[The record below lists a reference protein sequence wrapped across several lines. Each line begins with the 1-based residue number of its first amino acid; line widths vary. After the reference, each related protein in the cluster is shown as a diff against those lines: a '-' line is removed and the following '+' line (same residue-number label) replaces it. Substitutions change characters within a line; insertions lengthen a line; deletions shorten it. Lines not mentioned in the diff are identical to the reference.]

1 MRQRVTFCFN
11 RKRSWYSFA
20 IRDKLFI
27 IWRNLSPGI
36 YRRMILLS
44 KENARKSNKGFLN
57 SIEDVG
63 NKLPHP
69 VVLFAILA
77 FVVIIVSDIATR
89 ANLSATYFDS
99 QAGEEITVFAESLLS
114 GNGIS
119 YIFNNAVTNFTGFA
133 PLGTV
138 LVTMLGVGVAEWTG
152 LISIGLKRLIESVPD
167 SLLTMVVVFAGVM
180 SSIASDAGYVVVI
193 PLGAIVFASAGRHPV
208 AGLAAA
214 FAGVSCGFSA
224 NLLIGPNDAL
234 LTGITNAALESA
246 GINYEMS
253 VTGNWYFMIAST
265 FLLTIVGSW
274 VTTRV
279 IEPRLG
285 SYDGEYKPEN
295 KPLTATESKGLR
307 NAAISL
313 VIAIAI
319 LAFMLVPENGILR
332 TLDPETG
339 QMTIDEFMGNGFIF
353 TLFLLFLIPGATF
366 GITVGKIQ
374 NTNDFVEGMIE
385 SMRTMANYTVLAF
398 FAAQFINYFSYT
410 NLGTILSVRGA
421 GFLESVNFTGFPLII
436 AFVILA
442 MFLDLFLGSASA
454 KWAIMA
460 PIFVPMLFQL
470 ELTPEL
476 TQAAYRIA
484 DSVVNII
491 TPLMSYFAMVLVFMK
506 RYDKNSGLGTLIS
519 TMLPYSIAFFISWV
533 GLLAIW
539 YFFGIPLGPGAPI
552 TF

>member
-1 MRQRVTFCFN
+1 
-11 RKRSWYSFA
+11 
-20 IRDKLFI
+20 
-27 IWRNLSPGI
+27 
-36 YRRMILLS
+36 MILLS
-44 KENARKSNKGFLN
+44 KENTARSNKGFLN
-57 SIEDVG
+57 SIEDLG

-77 FVVIIVSDIATR
+77 FIVIVVSDIAAR
-89 ANLSATYFDS
+89 ADLSATYFDS
-99 QAGEEITVFAESLLS
+99 QVGEEVTVFAESLLN
-114 GNGIS
+114 GEGIS
-119 YIFNNAVTNFTGFA
+119 YIFNNAVSNFTGFA

-152 LISIGLKRLIESVPD
+152 LINVGLKRLIQSVPD

-193 PLGAIVFASAGRHPV
+193 PLGAIVFAGAGRHPI

-224 NLLIGPNDAL
+224 NLLIGPNDVL
-234 LTGITNAALESA
+234 LTELTNAALESA
-246 GINYEMS
+246 GIGYRME

-274 VTTRV
+274 VTTRI

-285 SYDGEYKPEN
+285 KYEGEYQPEDE
-295 KPLTATESKGLR
+295 PLTDIEVKGLR
-307 NAAISL
+307 NAAIALFIL
-313 VIAIAI
+313 VAL

-332 TLDPETG
+332 SVDPATG
-339 QMTIDEFMGNGFIF
+339 QMTIDEFMANGFIF
-353 TLFLLFLIPGATF
+353 AILLLFLVPGVTY
-366 GITVGKIQ
+366 GITVGKIT
-374 NTNDFVEGMIE
+374 NTTEFSEGMIE
-385 SMRTMANYTVLAF
+385 SMRTMANYIVLAF

-410 NLGTILSVRGA
+410 NLGTILSVEGA
-421 GFLESVNFTGFPLII
+421 SFLESINFTGFPLIL

-460 PIFVPMLFQL
+460 PVFVPMLFQL

-484 DSVVNII
+484 DSVVNVI
-491 TPLMSYFAMVLVFMK
+491 TPLMSYFAMILVFMK
-506 RYDKNSGLGTLIS
+506 RYDKDSGLGTLIS
-519 TMLPYSIAFFISWV
+519 TMLPYSISFFISWV
-533 GLLAIW
+533 LLLAIW
-539 YFFGIPLGPGAPI
+539 YFFNIPLGPGAPI